1 MQGAEGEYISA
12 EGAMELCHSDF
23 FGKNML
29 WGVPLIEPQAATP
42 EKVEGSFNKGC
53 CQAMTKDLGVP

>member
-1 MQGAEGEYISA
+1 LCSAISEFSDLGRKCRRLKEREYISA

-29 WGVPLIEPQAATP
+29 WGVQLTESFKLPL
-42 EKVEGSFNKGC
+42 
-53 CQAMTKDLGVP
+53 